1 MNKMNFPVG
10 SNCKESANKAGDTGD
25 TDLIPGSGRSSG
37 VENGN
42 PFWCFCL
49 EHSMGRGAWWAIVC
63 GITKSQ
69 TQLSD

>member
-42 PFWCFCL
+42 PFRCFCL
-49 EHSMGRGAWWAIVC
+49 ENSMGRGAWWAIVC